1 MWMYLCIIFVSIWFC
16 ELLCWLNNLI
26 CILQRLSGMWKFI
39 RNGNKVRIG
48 GSHSGYLCRQG
59 RKSSWIVNGSEASF
73 FRSDLFLQNYSGEMA
88 IIVFI
93 VVESSVPH
101 KRWFMLCGAPLSSN
115 IWLSAP
121 VKGDCIMG
129 LSRLFPFKLLM
140 IKMSNN

>member
-1 MWMYLCIIFVSIWFC
+1 M
-16 ELLCWLNNLI
+16 
-26 CILQRLSGMWKFI
+26 K
-39 RNGNKVRIG
+39 
-48 GSHSGYLCRQG
+48 
-59 RKSSWIVNGSEASF
+59 VNGSEASF

-101 KRWFMLCGAPLSSN
+101 KRWFMRCGAPLSSN

-129 LSRLFPFKLLM
+129 ISRCLFPFKLLM
-140 IKMSNN
+140 IKMSND